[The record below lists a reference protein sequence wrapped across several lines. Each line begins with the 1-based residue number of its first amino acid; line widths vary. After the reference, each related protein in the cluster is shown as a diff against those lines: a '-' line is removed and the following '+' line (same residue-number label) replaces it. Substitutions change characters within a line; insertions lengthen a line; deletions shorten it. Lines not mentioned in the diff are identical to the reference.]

1 MTNTI
6 RAKFEELHPYKEGS
20 NKSLYE
26 KLYAIFKDGWENGTA
41 SVKNPSESVTERY
54 YGFCIPVIEYE
65 AGWGSKQDGY
75 MVGFTIE
82 DLKER
87 QKDFERGNTGSY
99 GLYYERPN
107 QYTPVELT
115 QEAFDALM
123 KATEKHCTFWFDHAS
138 DFVKGEE
145 ND

>member
-26 KLYAIFKDGWENGTA
+26 SLYAIFKEGWENGVA
-41 SVKNPSESVTERY
+41 SVKNPPESVTERY
-54 YGFCIPVIEYE
+54 YGFCIPVIESE

-75 MVGFTIE
+75 MVGLTVE
-82 DLKER
+82 GLKER
-87 QKDFERGNTGSY
+87 QKDFERGNTVAY
-99 GLYYERPN
+99 GFYYERPN

-115 QEAFDALM
+115 EEAFDALM
-123 KATEKHCTFWFDHAS
+123 KATEKHCTIWYDRAS
-138 DFVKGEE
+138 DFVKEIK
-145 ND
+145 

>member
-26 KLYAIFKDGWENGTA
+26 SLYAIFKEGWENGAA
-41 SVKNPSESVTERY
+41 SAKNPSESVTERHF
-54 YGFCIPVIEYE
+54 GFCIPVIESE
-65 AGWGSKQDGY
+65 AGWGSKHDGY

-82 DLKER
+82 GLKER

-115 QEAFDALM
+115 EEAFDALM
-123 KATEKHCTFWFDHAS
+123 KATEKHCTIWYDRAS
-138 DFVKGEE
+138 DFVKGE
-145 ND
+145 

>member
-26 KLYAIFKDGWENGTA
+26 SLYAIFKEGWENGA
-41 SVKNPSESVTERY
+41 AAAKNPSESVTERHF
-54 YGFCIPVIEYE
+54 GFCIPVIESE
-65 AGWGSKQDGY
+65 AGWGSKHDGY
-75 MVGFTIE
+75 MVGFTVE

-107 QYTPVELT
+107 RYTPVELT
-115 QEAFDALM
+115 QEAFDALIE
-123 KATEKHCTFWFDHAS
+123 ATEKHCTFWFDRAS
-138 DFVKGEE
+138 DFVKEIK
-145 ND
+145 

>member
-1 MTNTI
+1 MTDVI

-26 KLYAIFKDGWENGTA
+26 KLYAIFKDGWENGAA
-41 SVKNPSESVTERY
+41 SAKNPAESDTVRF
-54 YGFCIPVIEYE
+54 YGFCIPVIESE

-75 MVGFTIE
+75 MVGLTVE
-82 DLKER
+82 GLKER
-87 QKDFERGNTGSY
+87 QKDFERAYT

-115 QEAFDALM
+115 QEAFDALIE
-123 KATEKHCTFWFDHAS
+123 ATEKHYTFWFDRAS